1 MLCNGECCVLQ
12 LYTDRLKVVKSEKER
27 DLWSSIDF
35 NFMTE
40 ESEHE
45 NEDIR
50 SGTTIVRHSL
60 TWRSKSMLLYFE
72 TKHAIVKGQGIA
84 TYLVNGYCIPYHE

>member
-1 MLCNGECCVLQ
+1 MLCNSECCVLQ
-12 LYTDRLKVVKSEKER
+12 LYTDRLKIVKSEKER

-50 SGTTIVRHSL
+50 SGTTIVRRSL
-60 TWRSKSMLLYFE
+60 TWRSKSMLLYFK
-72 TKHAIVKGQGIA
+72 TKHVLVKGQGIA
-84 TYLVNGYCIPYHE
+84 TYLVNGYCISYHE